1 VLAFGGLGGVVFGL
15 IASPDRGWRDPT
27 VAIAT
32 GGGVILL
39 MLFLWAQWRSRAPM
53 MPLDLFRSRVFS
65 GVNLL
70 TLLLYSALAGAF
82 FLLPFDLIQVHGFSA
97 LAAGGIFLPFTLIMA
112 GLSRWSGGLIDK
124 VGARAPL
131 IAGPVIVALGFALL
145 ALPGAAAPYWA
156 FLLPVA
162 TVGVGMAVAVA
173 PLTTS
178 VINAVPAHQAGVAS
192 GINNAVASVARLL
205 AVALFGAIALGSFN
219 RAIDQRLAAPL
230 APAVK
235 PTIANARGKFVVEPA
250 PATIAENDRRTAD
263 TIIRAALADSIRLS
277 MLLAAALALGGA
289 LCAAVTMGPSR
300 RKP

>member
-1 VLAFGGLGGVVFGL
+1 
-15 IASPDRGWRDPT
+15 
-27 VAIAT
+27 
-32 GGGVILL
+32 
-39 MLFLWAQWRSRAPM
+39 
-53 MPLDLFRSRVFS
+53 
-65 GVNLL
+65 
-70 TLLLYSALAGAF
+70 AGAF
-82 FLLPFDLIQVHGFSA
+82 FLLPFDLIQVPGFSA

-205 AVALFGAIALGSFN
+205 AVALFGAIAIGTFN
-219 RAIDQRLAAPL
+219 RALDQRLAAQPS
-230 APAVK
+230 APVK
-235 PTIANARGKFVVEPA
+235 QALENARGKFVIEPL
-250 PATIAENDRRTAD
+250 PATVQVDDR
-263 TIIRAALADSIRLS
+263 
-277 MLLAAALALGGA
+277 
-289 LCAAVTMGPSR
+289 
-300 RKP
+300 